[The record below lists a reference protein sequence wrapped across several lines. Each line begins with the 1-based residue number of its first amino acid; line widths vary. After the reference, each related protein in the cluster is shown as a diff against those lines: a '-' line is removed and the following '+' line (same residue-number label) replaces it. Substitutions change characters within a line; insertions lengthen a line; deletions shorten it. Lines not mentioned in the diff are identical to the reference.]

1 MTLVVRLVSDIDK
14 FSRNFLENSPETNS
28 VEHNWSDFK
37 DSLLKLL
44 EKHVPSRLVK
54 PHRDL
59 PWMNRE
65 IRQLTHKKQ
74 RWFNLMQ
81 KTRSRQVRTKFRH
94 VQKAVQKCIR
104 KAYWD
109 YVNTVLTPK
118 MEENSK
124 HFWKFIKGRRQDST
138 GIAALRSNG
147 QLESDPKIKAEI
159 LNNFFKSVFTKEDE
173 ENMPI
178 LPPSKYPDMPD
189 LNITETGVIKLL
201 SDLNPNKAS
210 GPDEIPGRLLKLAA
224 AQIAPSL
231 TFIFNQSLRTG
242 DLPEDWRKANVSP
255 IYKKENRTNPGNY
268 RPVSLTCICCKLF
281 EHIIHSQIMDFF
293 DKHGILSDRQHG
305 FHSERSCE
313 TQLLITID
321 DLARSIDQRKQT
333 DIIILDFSKAFHTV
347 PHTRLISKLS
357 HYGIRGNTLRWIS
370 NFLCERHQRVVIDGH
385 EST

>member
-1 MTLVVRLVSDIDK
+1 
-14 FSRNFLENSPETNS
+14 
-28 VEHNWSDFK
+28 
-37 DSLLKLL
+37 
-44 EKHVPSRLVK
+44 
-54 PHRDL
+54 
-59 PWMNRE
+59 
-65 IRQLTHKKQ
+65 
-74 RWFNLMQ
+74 
-81 KTRSRQVRTKFRH
+81 
-94 VQKAVQKCIR
+94 
-104 KAYWD
+104 
-109 YVNTVLTPK
+109 

-124 HFWKFIKGRRQDST
+124 HFWKFIKGGRQDST
-138 GIAALRSNG
+138 GIAALGSNG

-178 LPPSKYPDMPD
+178 LPPSKYPNMPD

-201 SDLNPNKAS
+201 SNLNPNKAS
-210 GPDEIPGRLLKLAA
+210 GPEEIPGRLLKLAA

-242 DLPEDWRKANVSP
+242 DLPEDYRKANISP

-293 DKHGILSDRQHG
+293 DKHGILSNRQHG
-305 FHSERSCE
+305 FRSERSCE

-321 DLARSIDQRKQT
+321 DLAKSIDKRKQT
-333 DIIILDFSKAFHTV
+333 DIIILDFSKAFDTV
-347 PHTRLISKLS
+347 PHARLISKLS

-370 NFLCERHQRVVIDGH
+370 NFLCELDQQIVIDGH
-385 EST
+385 ASIWESVTSGVPQGSVLGPLLFLAYINDLPESVKSDVRLFADDFLLYRTINSKKDARTLQKDLDAFTQWQNDWQMRFNA